1 MYILKKLS
9 LVAAALTMLSTVG
22 TAPVQAL
29 RLDFQSP
36 DGTTTGSITLN
47 GLANLEA
54 GRNASTE
61 YITLTPAE
69 GPSWIGTAYTSSS
82 LPLVKWGS
90 SWQVLTP
97 LTSYWYHGTPES
109 NPNPSYPFTHAGH
122 FSLQLNCSLDLLN
135 CLGSSGTMRMSSGTV
150 SAQEWYDGPIVFSG
164 FEYPQEEEVPP
175 NPPSPEEEVPPNPP
189 SPEEEVP
196 PNPPSP
202 EEEVPPNPKPPT
214 SVPEPS
220 STLGLLLL
228 GGAWLLGRKL
238 QIK

>member
-1 MYILKKLS
+1 MYRLKKLS

-36 DGTTTGSITLN
+36 DGTTTGSITLDDSN
-47 GLANLEA
+47 QANLEA

-61 YITLTPAE
+61 YISLTPAE
-69 GPSWIGTAYTSSS
+69 GPSWINTAYTSSS
-82 LPLVKWGS
+82 LPLVKWGN
-90 SWQVLTP
+90 SWQVMTP
-97 LTSYWYHGTPES
+97 ITSYWYHGTPES
-109 NPNPSYPFTHAGH
+109 NPNPSYPLTHQGH
-122 FSLQLNCSLDLLN
+122 FSLRLNCSLDLLD

-150 SAQEWYDGPIVFSG
+150 YAQEWYDGPIVFSG

-175 NPPSPEEEVPPNPP
+175 TPPPQEEEVPPNPP
-189 SPEEEVP
+189 SQEKEVP
-196 PNPPSP
+196 PNP
-202 EEEVPPNPKPPT
+202 EPPT